1 MSLSREEL
9 DIYLKPT
16 AFIDSDSEKVR
27 AFAEQWAGAVKT
39 PVEKAIKLFYAVR
52 DHILYDPYRI
62 ELTRD
67 GLKAGMIL
75 TKGYGYCVAKAVVL
89 AAAARA
95 QGIPG
100 RIGFAD
106 VRNHLSTERLRK
118 LMKTDVFVFHG
129 YSELY
134 LEGKWVKAT
143 PTFNLSLCE
152 RFGVKALDF
161 DGRTDALLH
170 PHDSAGNRHMEYI
183 NDHGAF
189 ADVPLDK
196 IIESFRKHYPFYFD
210 RKDFIAGDF
219 DQEALAEKS

>member
-1 MSLSREEL
+1 MALTSEEL
-9 DIYLKPT
+9 NLYLRPA
-16 AFIDSDSEKVR
+16 AFIDSDAENVV
-27 AFAEQWAGAVKT
+27 AFAEQWAGPGNTPLDKAVR
-39 PVEKAIKLFYAVR
+39 LYYAVR
-52 DHILYDPYRI
+52 DRILYDPYRI

-67 GLKAGMIL
+67 GLKASTVL
-75 TKGYGYCVAKAVVL
+75 KKGYGYCVAKAVLL

-106 VRNHLSTERLRK
+106 VRNHLSTERLRR

-134 LEGKWVKAT
+134 LEDKWVKAT

-152 RFGVKALDF
+152 RFGVKPLDF
-161 DGRTDALLH
+161 DGRADAMLH
-170 PHDSAGNRHMEYI
+170 PHDSGGNRHMEYI
-183 NDHGAF
+183 HDHGSF
-189 ADVPLDK
+189 ADVPLGL

-210 RKDFIAGDF
+210 QKDFVAGDF
-219 DQEALAEKS
+219 DQEALTEKS